1 MTLFVKKARL
11 LTALFLVVLPA
22 VSIAISL
29 SGTFQAWLVS
39 ADPTISTTYE
49 SAGDQAIMDVT
60 ATSGRI
66 WRLDVQKNDS
76 FWSSDFHLY
85 CRRTSSGYGGI
96 ILGGTSYQEIAAS
109 GQSFFWG
116 WGDVQDIEIQMRLTM
131 SSSTEPDTYATTV
144 VYTVVSF

>member
-1 MTLFVKKARL
+1 MNLFVNKARL
-11 LTALFLVVLPA
+11 LTSLFLVILPA

-66 WRLDVQKNDS
+66 WRLDAQKNDS

-85 CRRTSSGYGGI
+85 CRRTSSGSGGLV
-96 ILGGTSYQEIAAS
+96 LGGTSYQEITATS
-109 GQSFFWG
+109 QPLFWG
-116 WGDVQDIEIQMRLTM
+116 WGDVQDIDIQMRLTM
-131 SSSTEPDTYATTV
+131 SSSTEPDTYATTII
-144 VYTVVSF
+144 YTVVSF